1 MGSGAVCVEWRSTGS
16 AHQFGFSPPRPQHV
30 HGTAARSPVFGYE
43 LLPDQQPFSSSFHW
57 YSEGLS
63 SAVPRPC
70 GDLTR
75 YLISSASTHT
85 HAGRFFPA
93 RRLMGVRVFLWS
105 PACIANCSFS
115 GLQAKC
121 LRGKAVLVIPRLWRG
136 IEARLVQPPMSLT
149 KHTFLLHSRAPKATT
164 RSHTFPTLL
173 PQL

>member
-1 MGSGAVCVEWRSTGS
+1 MSTGRACQS
-16 AHQFGFSPPRPQHV
+16 GSSPPILPHLQRLHRS
-30 HGTAARSPVFGYE
+30 AARFSVSGYE
-43 LLPDQQPFSSSFHW
+43 FLFNQPLFLSPFHW
-57 YSEGLS
+57 RLVGLS

-70 GDLTR
+70 EDRTR

-136 IEARLVQPPMSLT
+136 IETRLVQPPMS
-149 KHTFLLHSRAPKATT
+149 
-164 RSHTFPTLL
+164 
-173 PQL
+173 

>member
-1 MGSGAVCVEWRSTGS
+1 MPQVPMGSGAVCVEWRFAGR
-16 AHQFGFSPPRPQHV
+16 ARQFGFSPPRPQHLQRL
-30 HGTAARSPVFGYE
+30 HDSAARSPVFGYE

-57 YSEGLS
+57 YSEGIS

-121 LRGKAVLVIPRLWRG
+121 LRGKAVLVIPACGGVSKPDWFNRR
-136 IEARLVQPPMSLT
+136 
-149 KHTFLLHSRAPKATT
+149 
-164 RSHTFPTLL
+164 
-173 PQL
+173 